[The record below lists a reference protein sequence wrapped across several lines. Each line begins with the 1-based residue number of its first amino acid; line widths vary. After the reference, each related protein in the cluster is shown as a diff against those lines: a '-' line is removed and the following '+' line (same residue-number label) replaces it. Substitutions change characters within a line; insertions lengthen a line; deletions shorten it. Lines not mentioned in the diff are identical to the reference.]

1 MYRSQSL
8 HSRGFTLIEVMVAV
22 VILAVGLL
30 GMASLMARSQ
40 KSNESAYAR
49 SQATLMAYDYVERMR
64 SNVVSPANTDKN
76 FKVLFVTDS
85 ASNINNYALSS
96 LPNCSAPTGSI
107 PTGGASRATYD
118 IAAWCSALK
127 TSLPS
132 VDAANT
138 KVTFDTSLLT
148 AQGIA
153 TVTIKIQWSDN
164 SNDNNQNQYV
174 EVVTSL

>member
-8 HSRGFTLIEVMVAV
+8 HSRGFTLVEVMVAV

-64 SNVVSPANTDKN
+64 SNVIDPASTDKN
-76 FKVLFVTDS
+76 YKVLFVTDS
-85 ASNINNYALSS
+85 VSNINNYTLAS
-96 LPNCSAPTGSI
+96 LPNCSAPTGAI
-107 PTGGASRATYD
+107 PSGGASRATYD

-127 TSLPS
+127 ASLPS

-138 KVTFDTSLLT
+138 KVSFDTSLL
-148 AQGIA
+148 ADKGIA
-153 TVTIKIQWSDN
+153 TVTVRVQWSDN
-164 SNDNNQNQYV
+164 SNDNDQNQYV